1 LICSPLGGTPNAP
14 ALSPRKVAVRT
25 HIPNRVVRLDALG
38 NLRTDQSTFTVV
50 SVWGKFGGLHAC
62 GATFSHI
69 VPLPSAS
76 AKSFSFK

>member
-1 LICSPLGGTPNAP
+1 LFTFGGTSSAP

-25 HIPNRVVRLDALG
+25 HISNRVVRLDALG

-50 SVWGKFGGLHAC
+50 LVWGKFGGLHAC
-62 GATFSHI
+62 GATFAHI
-69 VPLPSAS
+69 VPLPNSS